1 MAQFIETK
9 VRCKEIQDS
18 GKEKTVTN
26 TYLIDALSFT
36 EAEARATEE
45 VVPYLKGDFE
55 INAVKKSNIAE
66 IVENENDPDE
76 DGRWFDF
83 KVNYIIII
91 DKKTG
96 EEKRKASH
104 TLVKAPDLHTA
115 LRRFDNHMRITSA
128 DFEIAAITETPI
140 LDVFKA
146 NSPDGHGTANCH
158 RH

>member
-66 IVENENDPDE
+66 IVENDPDE

-83 KVNYIIII
+83 KVNYIII
-91 DKKTG
+91 DEKTG

-115 LRRFDNHMRITSA
+115 LRRFDNHMRTTLA

-146 NSPDGHGTANCH
+146 KLS
-158 RH
+158 

>member
-45 VVPYLKGDFE
+45 VAPYLKGDFE

-83 KVNYIIII
+83 KVNYIII
-91 DKKTG
+91 DEKTG

-115 LRRFDNHMRITSA
+115 LRRFDNHMRTTLA
-128 DFEIAAITETPI
+128 DFEIAAITETSI

-146 NSPDGHGTANCH
+146 KLS
-158 RH
+158 

>member
-45 VVPYLKGDFE
+45 VAPYLKGDFE

-66 IVENENDPDE
+66 IVENASDPDE

-83 KVNYIIII
+83 KVNYIII
-91 DKKTG
+91 DEKTG

-115 LRRFDNHMRITSA
+115 LRRFDNHMRTTLA
-128 DFEIAAITETPI
+128 DFEIAAIIETPI

-146 NSPDGHGTANCH
+146 KLS
-158 RH
+158 

>member
-45 VVPYLKGDFE
+45 VAPYLKGDFE
-55 INAVKKSNIAE
+55 INAE

-83 KVNYIIII
+83 KVNYIII
-91 DKKTG
+91 DEKTG

-115 LRRFDNHMRITSA
+115 LRRFDNHMRTTLA
-128 DFEIAAITETPI
+128 DFEIAAIIETPI

-146 NSPDGHGTANCH
+146 KLS
-158 RH
+158 

>member
-66 IVENENDPDE
+66 IVENDNDPDE

-115 LRRFDNHMRITSA
+115 LRRFDNHMRTILA

-146 NSPDGHGTANCH
+146 KLS
-158 RH
+158 